1 MLYNAQRYPENKTT
15 NVNPFMKMTFSP
27 ITSMCAAAASKSAS
41 DGSSVDAELEATAVN
56 YRINS
61 INKYKM

>member
-1 MLYNAQRYPENKTT
+1 
-15 NVNPFMKMTFSP
+15 
-27 ITSMCAAAASKSAS
+27 MCAATASKSAS